1 MRDLNIRWLG
11 KLPYSEAY
19 DLQLGLHRSASPED
33 SKDDYLLLLEHNNVI
48 TSGRSSKEN
57 NLLVSKGQLHELGIE
72 YFETDRGGDITYH
85 GDGQLIGYPIIR
97 LSDPKKVIPFVR
109 NLENVIIDSLR
120 KFKIDSFTKEDD
132 TGVWTAKGKIAS
144 VGIKVS
150 KWTTYHGF
158 SLNIFDSLD
167 GYQLINPCGNQSEQ
181 ITSIH
186 QFNPDISFEEV
197 ASEISDNFVKI
208 FGYANTNR
216 QFSQFTPR
224 QLKRTKEFNI
234 DQMVKDGV
242 FKINQ
247 NKIPVTV
254 RGVLPS
260 EPKRP
265 EWMKVKANLG
275 SDYVSLKNLLS
286 EKKLNTVCEEASCP
300 NIYECWSMG
309 TATFM
314 IMGDVCTRACGFCD
328 VKTGRPGELDLGE
341 PLRVAESV
349 QAMNL
354 THAVITSVNRDDLED
369 GGSMFFADTIRAVK
383 DKNSHCDVEVL
394 VPDFKGLRSAIQNI
408 IDASPE
414 VFNHNLETVPRLQRE
429 IRTAASYGRSLSLLE
444 YVKKQ
449 GFMGKTKNAVIEFQK
464 ESDLLADGIV
474 GNKTKEAMRA
484 YTGCRSTNVCNA
496 RDNTGAKLDSVADIQ
511 TYLSNNGFNPGI
523 IDGEMGSYTKEAIKA
538 FQRKVGLI
546 PDGVAGNRTK
556 SAMRAYTGC

>member
-19 DLQLGLHRSASPED
+19 DLQLGLHRSVLQED

-57 NLLVSKGQLHELGIE
+57 NLLVSKAQLHELGIE

-167 GYQLINPCGNQSEQ
+167 GYQWINPCGNQSEQ

-186 QFNPDISFEEV
+186 QFNPYISFEEV
-197 ASEISDNFVKI
+197 ANEVSDNFAKV
-208 FGYANTNR
+208 FGYANTDR

-449 GFMGKTKNAVIEFQK
+449 GFMGKTKTG
-464 ESDLLADGIV
+464 LIV
-474 GNKTKEAMRA
+474 GMGETKEEVVSVLKDLSKIEVDIVTIGQYLRPTAKHRPIDRYA
-484 YTGCRSTNVCNA
+484 TIEEFEDYKIIGESYGIPHVESGPLVRSSYH
-496 RDNTGAKLDSVADIQ
+496 AKDSFA
-511 TYLSNNGFNPGI
+511 
-523 IDGEMGSYTKEAIKA
+523 
-538 FQRKVGLI
+538 
-546 PDGVAGNRTK
+546 
-556 SAMRAYTGC
+556 SA

>member
-1 MRDLNIRWLG
+1 MVTGIRLRDLNIRWLG

-19 DLQLGLHRSASPED
+19 DLQLGLHRSVSQED

-57 NLLVSKGQLHELGIE
+57 NLLVSKGQLHKLGIE

-197 ASEISDNFVKI
+197 ASEISDNFAKV
-208 FGYANTNR
+208 FGYTNTDR

-449 GFMGKTKNAVIEFQK
+449 GFMGKTKTG
-464 ESDLLADGIV
+464 LIV
-474 GNKTKEAMRA
+474 GMGETKEEVISVLKDLSKIEVDIVTIGQYLRPTAKHRPIDRYA
-484 YTGCRSTNVCNA
+484 TLEEFEDYKIIGESYGIPHVESGPLVRSSYH
-496 RDNTGAKLDSVADIQ
+496 AKDSFA
-511 TYLSNNGFNPGI
+511 
-523 IDGEMGSYTKEAIKA
+523 
-538 FQRKVGLI
+538 
-546 PDGVAGNRTK
+546 
-556 SAMRAYTGC
+556 SA

>member
-1 MRDLNIRWLG
+1 MRNLNVRWLG

-19 DLQLGLHRSASPED
+19 DLQLGLHRSVSQEP
-33 SKDDYLLLLEHNNVI
+33 SIDDYLLLLEHNKVI

-57 NLLVSKGQLHELGIE
+57 NLLVTINQLNELGIE

-109 NLENVIIDSLR
+109 DLENVIIDTLR
-120 KFKIDSFTKEDD
+120 KFNIDSFTKEDD
-132 TGVWTAKGKIAS
+132 TGVWTSKGKIAS

-167 GYQLINPCGNQSEQ
+167 GYDLINPCGNQLEKM
-181 ITSIH
+181 TSIH
-186 QFNPDISFEEV
+186 QFNSDISFEEV
-197 ASEISDNFVKI
+197 AITISDNFSKI
-208 FGYANTNR
+208 FGYSDVDK

-234 DQMVKDGV
+234 DQMVKNGV

-247 NKIPVTV
+247 NKIPVTIK
-254 RGVLPS
+254 GVLPS

-275 SDYVSLKNLLS
+275 TDYVALKNLLS
-286 EKKLNTVCEEASCP
+286 DKKLNTVCEEASCP

-328 VKTGRPGELDLGE
+328 VKTGKPGELDLGE

-354 THAVITSVNRDDLED
+354 THAVITSVNRDDLAD

-383 DKNSHCDVEVL
+383 EKNNRCDVEVL

-449 GFMGKTKNAVIEFQK
+449 GFMGKTKTG
-464 ESDLLADGIV
+464 LIV
-474 GNKTKEAMRA
+474 GMGESKEEVISVLKDLSKIEIDIVTIGQYLRPTAKHRPIDRYA
-484 YTGCRSTNVCNA
+484 TIEEFEDYKIIGESFGIPHVESGPLVRSSYH
-496 RDNTGAKLDSVADIQ
+496 AKDSFA
-511 TYLSNNGFNPGI
+511 
-523 IDGEMGSYTKEAIKA
+523 
-538 FQRKVGLI
+538 
-546 PDGVAGNRTK
+546 
-556 SAMRAYTGC
+556 SA

>member
-1 MRDLNIRWLG
+1 MRNLNVRWLG

-19 DLQLGLHRSASPED
+19 DLQLGLHRSVSQEP
-33 SKDDYLLLLEHNNVI
+33 SIDDYLLLLEHNKVI

-57 NLLVSKGQLHELGIE
+57 NLLVTINQLNELGIE

-109 NLENVIIDSLR
+109 DLENVIIDTLG
-120 KFKIDSFTKEDD
+120 KFNIDSFTKEDD
-132 TGVWTAKGKIAS
+132 TGVWTSKGKIAS

-167 GYQLINPCGNQSEQ
+167 GYDLINPCGNQLEKM
-181 ITSIH
+181 TSIH
-186 QFNPDISFEEV
+186 QFNSDISFEEV
-197 ASEISDNFVKI
+197 AITISDNFSKI
-208 FGYANTNR
+208 FGYSDVDK

-234 DQMVKDGV
+234 DQMVKNGV

-247 NKIPVTV
+247 NKIPVTIK
-254 RGVLPS
+254 GVLPS

-275 SDYVSLKNLLS
+275 TDYVALKNLLS
-286 EKKLNTVCEEASCP
+286 DKKLNTVCEEASCP

-328 VKTGRPGELDLGE
+328 VKTGKPGELDLGE
-341 PLRVAESV
+341 PFRVAESV

-354 THAVITSVNRDDLED
+354 THAVITSVNRDDLAD

-383 DKNSHCDVEVL
+383 ERNNRCDVEVL

-449 GFMGKTKNAVIEFQK
+449 GFMGKTKTG
-464 ESDLLADGIV
+464 LIV
-474 GNKTKEAMRA
+474 GMGESKEEVISVLKDLSKIEIDIVTIGQYLRPTAKHRPIDRYA
-484 YTGCRSTNVCNA
+484 TLEEFEDYKIIGESFGIPHVESGPLVRSSYH
-496 RDNTGAKLDSVADIQ
+496 AKDSFA
-511 TYLSNNGFNPGI
+511 
-523 IDGEMGSYTKEAIKA
+523 
-538 FQRKVGLI
+538 
-546 PDGVAGNRTK
+546 
-556 SAMRAYTGC
+556 SA

>member
-1 MRDLNIRWLG
+1 MVTGIRLRDLNIRWLG

-19 DLQLGLHRSASPED
+19 DLQLGLHRSVSQED

-197 ASEISDNFVKI
+197 ASEISDNFVKV
-208 FGYANTNR
+208 FGYANTDR

-394 VPDFKGLRSAIQNI
+394 VPDFKGLRSALQNI

-449 GFMGKTKNAVIEFQK
+449 GFMGKTKTG
-464 ESDLLADGIV
+464 LIV
-474 GNKTKEAMRA
+474 GMGETKEEVISVLKDLSKIDVDIVTIGQYLRPTAKHRPIDRYA
-484 YTGCRSTNVCNA
+484 TIEEFEDYKIIGESYGIPHVESGPLVRSSYH
-496 RDNTGAKLDSVADIQ
+496 AKDSFA
-511 TYLSNNGFNPGI
+511 
-523 IDGEMGSYTKEAIKA
+523 
-538 FQRKVGLI
+538 
-546 PDGVAGNRTK
+546 
-556 SAMRAYTGC
+556 SA

>member
-1 MRDLNIRWLG
+1 MVTGIRLRDLNIRWLS

-19 DLQLGLHRSASPED
+19 DLQLGLHRSVSQED

-132 TGVWTAKGKIAS
+132 TGVWTTKGKIAS
-144 VGIKVS
+144 IGIKVS

-197 ASEISDNFVKI
+197 ASEISDNFAKV
-208 FGYANTNR
+208 FGYANTDR

-449 GFMGKTKNAVIEFQK
+449 GFMGKTKTG
-464 ESDLLADGIV
+464 LIV
-474 GNKTKEAMRA
+474 GMGETKEEVISVLKDLSKIEVDIVTIGQYLRPTAKHRPIDRYA
-484 YTGCRSTNVCNA
+484 TIEEFEDYKIIGESYGIPHVESGPLVRSSYH
-496 RDNTGAKLDSVADIQ
+496 AKDSFA
-511 TYLSNNGFNPGI
+511 
-523 IDGEMGSYTKEAIKA
+523 
-538 FQRKVGLI
+538 
-546 PDGVAGNRTK
+546 
-556 SAMRAYTGC
+556 SA

>member
-19 DLQLGLHRSASPED
+19 DLQLGLHRSVSQED

-167 GYQLINPCGNQSEQ
+167 GYQLINPCGKQSEQ

-186 QFNPDISFEEV
+186 QFNPDISFQEV
-197 ASEISDNFVKI
+197 ASEISDNFAKV
-208 FGYANTNR
+208 FGYTNTDK

-247 NKIPVTV
+247 NQIPVTV
-254 RGVLPS
+254 RGILPS

-328 VKTGRPGELDLGE
+328 VKTGKPGELDLGE

-383 DKNSHCDVEVL
+383 EKNSNCDVEVL
-394 VPDFKGLRSAIQNI
+394 VPDFKGLRTAIQNI

-449 GFMGKTKNAVIEFQK
+449 GFMGKTKTG
-464 ESDLLADGIV
+464 LIV
-474 GNKTKEAMRA
+474 GMGETKEEVISVLKDLSKIEVDIVTIGQYLRPTAKHRPIDRYA
-484 YTGCRSTNVCNA
+484 TIEEFEDYKIIGESYGIPHVESGPLVRSSYH
-496 RDNTGAKLDSVADIQ
+496 AKDSFA
-511 TYLSNNGFNPGI
+511 
-523 IDGEMGSYTKEAIKA
+523 
-538 FQRKVGLI
+538 
-546 PDGVAGNRTK
+546 
-556 SAMRAYTGC
+556 SA

>member
-19 DLQLGLHRSASPED
+19 DLQLGLHRSVLQED

-57 NLLVSKGQLHELGIE
+57 NLLVSKAQLHELGIE
-72 YFETDRGGDITYH
+72 YFETDRGGNITYH

-144 VGIKVS
+144 IGIKVS

-167 GYQLINPCGNQSEQ
+167 GYQLINPCGNQTEQ

-197 ASEISDNFVKI
+197 ANEISDNFTKI
-208 FGYANTNR
+208 FDYANTDR

-449 GFMGKTKNAVIEFQK
+449 GFMGKTKTG
-464 ESDLLADGIV
+464 LIV
-474 GNKTKEAMRA
+474 GMGETKEEVISVLKDLSKIEVDIVTIGQYLRPTAKHRPIDRYA
-484 YTGCRSTNVCNA
+484 TIEEFEDYKIIGESYGIPHVESGPLVRSSYH
-496 RDNTGAKLDSVADIQ
+496 AKDSFA
-511 TYLSNNGFNPGI
+511 
-523 IDGEMGSYTKEAIKA
+523 
-538 FQRKVGLI
+538 
-546 PDGVAGNRTK
+546 
-556 SAMRAYTGC
+556 SA

>member
-1 MRDLNIRWLG
+1 MVTGIRLRDLNIRWLG

-19 DLQLGLHRSASPED
+19 DLQLGLHKSVSQQD

-167 GYQLINPCGNQSEQ
+167 GYQLINPCGKQSEQ

-186 QFNPDISFEEV
+186 QFNPDISFQEV
-197 ASEISDNFVKI
+197 ASEISDNFAKV
-208 FGYANTNR
+208 FGYTNTDI

-247 NKIPVTV
+247 NQIPVTV
-254 RGVLPS
+254 RGILPS

-309 TATFM
+309 TATFI

-328 VKTGRPGELDLGE
+328 VKTGKPGELDLGE

-449 GFMGKTKNAVIEFQK
+449 GFMGKTKTG
-464 ESDLLADGIV
+464 LIV
-474 GNKTKEAMRA
+474 GMGETKEEVISVLKDLSKIEVDIVTIGQYLRPTAKHRPIDRYA
-484 YTGCRSTNVCNA
+484 TIEEFEDYKIIGESYGIPHVESGPLVRSSYH
-496 RDNTGAKLDSVADIQ
+496 AKDSFA
-511 TYLSNNGFNPGI
+511 
-523 IDGEMGSYTKEAIKA
+523 
-538 FQRKVGLI
+538 
-546 PDGVAGNRTK
+546 
-556 SAMRAYTGC
+556 SA

>member
-1 MRDLNIRWLG
+1 MVTGIRLRDLNIRWLG

-19 DLQLGLHRSASPED
+19 DLQLGLHRSVSQED

-197 ASEISDNFVKI
+197 ASEISDNFVKV
-208 FGYANTNR
+208 FGYANTDR

-224 QLKRTKEFNI
+224 QLKKTKEFNI

-449 GFMGKTKNAVIEFQK
+449 GFMGKTKTG
-464 ESDLLADGIV
+464 LIV
-474 GNKTKEAMRA
+474 GMGETKEEVISVLKDLSKIEVDIVTIGQYLRPTAKHRPIDRYA
-484 YTGCRSTNVCNA
+484 TIEEFEDYKIIGESYGIPHVESGPLVRSSYH
-496 RDNTGAKLDSVADIQ
+496 AKDSFA
-511 TYLSNNGFNPGI
+511 
-523 IDGEMGSYTKEAIKA
+523 
-538 FQRKVGLI
+538 
-546 PDGVAGNRTK
+546 
-556 SAMRAYTGC
+556 SA

>member
-1 MRDLNIRWLG
+1 MVTGIRLRDLNIRWLG

-19 DLQLGLHRSASPED
+19 DLQLGLHRSVSQED

-57 NLLVSKGQLHELGIE
+57 NLLVSKGQLHKLGIE

-197 ASEISDNFVKI
+197 ASEISDNFAKV
-208 FGYANTNR
+208 FGYTNTDK

-242 FKINQ
+242 FRINQ

-328 VKTGRPGELDLGE
+328 VKTGKPGELDLGE

-449 GFMGKTKNAVIEFQK
+449 GFMGKTKTG
-464 ESDLLADGIV
+464 LIV
-474 GNKTKEAMRA
+474 GMGETKEEVISVLKDLSKIEVDIVTIGQYLRPTAKHRPIDRYA
-484 YTGCRSTNVCNA
+484 TIEEFEDYKIIGESYGIPHVESGPLVRSSYH
-496 RDNTGAKLDSVADIQ
+496 AKDSFA
-511 TYLSNNGFNPGI
+511 
-523 IDGEMGSYTKEAIKA
+523 
-538 FQRKVGLI
+538 
-546 PDGVAGNRTK
+546 
-556 SAMRAYTGC
+556 SA